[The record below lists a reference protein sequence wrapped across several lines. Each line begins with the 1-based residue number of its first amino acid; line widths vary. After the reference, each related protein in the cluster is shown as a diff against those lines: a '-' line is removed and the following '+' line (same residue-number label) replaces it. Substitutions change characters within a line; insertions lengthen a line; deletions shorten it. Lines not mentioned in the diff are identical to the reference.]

1 MSSKST
7 FTHSTS
13 FSYATALY
21 ELSKENSEIDKVEEG
36 MKSLGKLLKENS
48 SFNNM
53 ILNPTVTKED
63 KKNVIFAIAEKN
75 NFSKIL
81 KNFLGFLATKNRLF
95 FLDKIIES
103 FLNLVSNNKGELKAK
118 LVTSKKLST
127 QERENIQKELSKDF
141 KSPLNIN
148 FEHDPNLIAG
158 LIMQIGSIMIDTSI
172 RTKLKKLE
180 KNMLE
185 A

>member
-7 FTHSTS
+7 FTNSTS

-21 ELSKENSEIDKVEEG
+21 ELSKESSEIDKVEEG

-81 KNFLGFLATKNRLF
+81 KKFLGFVA
-95 FLDKIIES
+95 I
-103 FLNLVSNNKGELKAK
+103 
-118 LVTSKKLST
+118 KK
-127 QERENIQKELSKDF
+127 
-141 KSPLNIN
+141 
-148 FEHDPNLIAG
+148 
-158 LIMQIGSIMIDTSI
+158 
-172 RTKLKKLE
+172 
-180 KNMLE
+180 
-185 A
+185 